1 LEKGG
6 LSGRF
11 IKVVDPIRTCQ
22 NPHIPGSTSP
32 EVNHRFVYMKNWVP
46 EDALTDF
53 LRERMIVL
61 GKGSFESV
69 KYFIIEI
76 DSKNVPQS
84 S

>member
-1 LEKGG
+1 
-6 LSGRF
+6 
-11 IKVVDPIRTCQ
+11 
-22 NPHIPGSTSP
+22 
-32 EVNHRFVYMKNWVP
+32 MKNWVA

-53 LRERMIVL
+53 LREQMIVL

-76 DSKNVPQS
+76 DSENVPQS